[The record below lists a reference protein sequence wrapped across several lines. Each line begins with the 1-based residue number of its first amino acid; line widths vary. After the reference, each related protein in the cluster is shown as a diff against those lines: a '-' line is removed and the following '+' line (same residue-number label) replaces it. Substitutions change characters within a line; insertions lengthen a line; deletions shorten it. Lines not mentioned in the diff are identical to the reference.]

1 MKASRNHEKY
11 FSGIFSILTILTFFL
26 AEKANA
32 QCSTL
37 KAYAGRDTSVCAG
50 MNFTLGGSP
59 SASGGKSP
67 YTYLW
72 TTTTDTVSS
81 KTSANPT
88 ASPYTTSI
96 YILKVTDDNN
106 CTAFDTITITAGTCN
121 VVCSGATGPNLLGAM
136 GTFSTPY
143 ISPNNS
149 TSASCI
155 RNGTPEAPLDNIG
168 NPKPTQTSYVY
179 SQTSG
184 GLGPEGRYTFVK
196 KLGNGSAANCLHND
210 FRGEDHTGD
219 GGYFMAINGSPNQAQ
234 FGATFFRM
242 DSIPVCAN
250 TDYEFSA
257 WLANLKTGMQTHAAG
272 SFPNIAFFIN
282 NVIVAY
288 SGPIPPTN
296 GQWNN
301 NWIKAGGTWH
311 SGNTTHASIRIDNY
325 TFVAFGN
332 DLALDD
338 IHFQVCGP
346 VIISKTSKTTYCVG
360 EQVIIRDS
368 VACTNGQPY
377 SWYRW
382 QRSLDGGNTWS
393 NISNIQSSNNSAY
406 YPVSLPPFTAT
417 MALNNSKY
425 RVVVSLDS
433 SSLADPNSGCLI
445 IGDATTI
452 NVRTAP
458 TVTLQNT
465 DTLCY
470 GTSKTYT
477 PIISGGQNPFTST
490 WTNLGNGSTTNSN
503 ALSLSLTN
511 TVKYS
516 VKITDANQCTA
527 QDTITVALAP
537 TITFAKNV
545 SSNPCVGSN
554 TATIKIVPTSIGAPF
569 QFNWS
574 TGAQIDSIKNLANGK
589 YTVTITNHFACTA
602 KDSTII
608 SAVTNTLTANG
619 TTDSVKCFGN
629 NTGKIT
635 LSVSGGT
642 PSYTYVW
649 SNGSSTKDIQNL
661 AAGNYAVTVRDAN
674 NCSATKSFTV
684 AQPNAALTAN
694 GTTDSVKCF
703 GNNTGKITL
712 SVSGGTPSY
721 TYVWSN
727 GSSTKD
733 IQNLAAGNYAVTV
746 RDANNCSATR
756 AFTVAQPNA
765 ALTANGT
772 TDSVKCFGNNTGK
785 ITLSVSGGTPIYTYV
800 WSNGSSTKDIQN
812 LAAGNYAV
820 TVRDANNCSATKSFT
835 VAQPNAALTA
845 NGTTDSVK
853 CFGNNTG
860 KITLS
865 VSGGTPSYTYV
876 WSNGS
881 STKDIQNLAAGNYAV
896 TVRDAN
902 NCSATRAFTVAQ
914 PNAALTA
921 NGTTDSVKCFG
932 NNTGKIT
939 LSVSG
944 GTPIYTYVWSNG
956 SSTKDIQNLAAG
968 NYAVTVRDANNC
980 SATRAFTVAQ
990 PNAALT
996 ANGTTD
1002 SVKCFGNNTGK
1013 ITLSVSGG
1021 TLSYTYVWS
1030 NGSSTKDIQNLAS
1043 GNYTVT
1049 VRDANNCSAT
1059 KSFTVAQPNAT
1070 LTANGTTDSVK
1081 CFGNN
1086 TGKITLS
1093 VSGGTPIYTYVWSN
1107 GSSTKDIQNL
1117 AAGNYAVTVR
1127 DANNCSATRAFT
1139 VAQPNAALTANGTTD
1154 SVKCFGDNTGKI
1166 TLSVS
1171 GGTPSYTYVWSNGS
1185 STKDIQN
1192 LASGNYTVTVR
1203 DANNCSATKSFTVAQ
1218 PNATL
1223 TANGTTDSVKCFGNN
1238 TGKITLSVSGGTPI
1252 YTYVWSNGSST
1263 KDIQNLAAGNY
1274 AVTVRD
1280 ANNCSATKSFT
1291 VAQPNAALTANGTT
1305 DSVKCFGDNTGK
1317 ITLSVSGGTPSYT
1330 YVWSNGSSTKDIQ
1343 NLAAGNYAVTVRDA
1357 NNCSATKS
1365 FTVAQ
1370 PNAALTANGTT
1381 DSVKCFGDNT
1391 GKITLS
1397 VSGGTPSYT
1406 YVWSNGSSTKD
1417 IQNLAAGNYAVTVR
1431 DANNCSATKSFTVAQ
1446 PNATLTA
1453 NGTTDSVKCFGN
1465 NTGKITLS
1473 VSGGT
1478 PIYTYVWS
1486 NGSSTK
1492 DIQNLAAGNYAV
1504 TVRDA
1509 NNCSTTKSFT
1519 VAQPSSKISNTYNK
1533 TDVSCNNGSNGS
1545 ITLSPIGGTP
1555 PYHYRWNNGNN
1566 TATATNL
1573 GLGNYFVTVYDANNC
1588 PLKDSF
1594 KIEQPAA
1601 IVLVSNAIQPI
1612 CFGEKTG
1619 EAAIFPTGGVA
1630 PYQYVWSN
1638 NQTVSAIK
1646 NLASGNYQVTV
1657 TDANGCAQ
1665 VKAIQIQSP
1674 NAILVQLKAENNLCF
1689 GEQKAKIA
1697 STVSGGSL
1705 PYIYEWSNNQFTN
1718 EISNLSNGNYS
1729 LTVTDK
1735 NGCSVSKFAN
1745 ITSPQAVNVSLQ
1757 ISGINAC
1764 ETLQQAT
1771 ITATPTGGSVPFT
1784 FLWSNG
1790 STDNIVR
1797 NIPTNSMV
1805 QVVVKDKNG
1814 CIATAQDSVLPILPL
1829 KSEKNAENIGCQ
1841 NNAKGRAGVNV
1852 SGGSKP
1858 YRFEWS
1864 TGSKNAEIF
1873 PQEAGIYQVTI
1884 TDKNGCTTTAQFPIS
1899 KEEGITVKT
1908 IEAQTIKLG
1917 ESVELETNASSSN
1930 ISQWLWI
1937 PDDFNSG
1944 LDCGNCQSPNAQPK
1958 KTTTYQVTAIDN
1970 RGCAAIDTVTISVIA
1985 DHTLY
1990 IPNTFSPNGDGSND
2004 TWGIFGNLGGIKEYD
2019 LKIFNRWG
2027 EKVYESSDPHFQ
2039 WNGTYQGVLQEPG
2052 VFVYYMKVIF
2062 VDGLKPDGDGKGSIT
2077 LIR

>member
-674 NCSATKSFTV
+674 NCS
-684 AQPNAALTAN
+684 
-694 GTTDSVKCF
+694 
-703 GNNTGKITL
+703 
-712 SVSGGTPSY
+712 
-721 TYVWSN
+721 
-727 GSSTKD
+727 
-733 IQNLAAGNYAVTV
+733 
-746 RDANNCSATR
+746 
-756 AFTVAQPNA
+756 
-765 ALTANGT
+765 
-772 TDSVKCFGNNTGK
+772 
-785 ITLSVSGGTPIYTYV
+785 
-800 WSNGSSTKDIQN
+800 
-812 LAAGNYAV
+812 
-820 TVRDANNCSATKSFT
+820 
-835 VAQPNAALTA
+835 
-845 NGTTDSVK
+845 
-853 CFGNNTG
+853 
-860 KITLS
+860 
-865 VSGGTPSYTYV
+865 
-876 WSNGS
+876 
-881 STKDIQNLAAGNYAV
+881 
-896 TVRDAN
+896 
-902 NCSATRAFTVAQ
+902 
-914 PNAALTA
+914 
-921 NGTTDSVKCFG
+921 
-932 NNTGKIT
+932 
-939 LSVSG
+939 
-944 GTPIYTYVWSNG
+944 
-956 SSTKDIQNLAAG
+956 
-968 NYAVTVRDANNC
+968 
-980 SATRAFTVAQ
+980 
-990 PNAALT
+990 
-996 ANGTTD
+996 
-1002 SVKCFGNNTGK
+1002 
-1013 ITLSVSGG
+1013 
-1021 TLSYTYVWS
+1021 
-1030 NGSSTKDIQNLAS
+1030 
-1043 GNYTVT
+1043 
-1049 VRDANNCSAT
+1049 
-1059 KSFTVAQPNAT
+1059 
-1070 LTANGTTDSVK
+1070 
-1081 CFGNN
+1081 
-1086 TGKITLS
+1086 
-1093 VSGGTPIYTYVWSN
+1093 
-1107 GSSTKDIQNL
+1107 
-1117 AAGNYAVTVR
+1117 
-1127 DANNCSATRAFT
+1127 
-1139 VAQPNAALTANGTTD
+1139 
-1154 SVKCFGDNTGKI
+1154 
-1166 TLSVS
+1166 
-1171 GGTPSYTYVWSNGS
+1171 
-1185 STKDIQN
+1185 
-1192 LASGNYTVTVR
+1192 
-1203 DANNCSATKSFTVAQ
+1203 
-1218 PNATL
+1218 
-1223 TANGTTDSVKCFGNN
+1223 
-1238 TGKITLSVSGGTPI
+1238 
-1252 YTYVWSNGSST
+1252 
-1263 KDIQNLAAGNY
+1263 
-1274 AVTVRD
+1274 
-1280 ANNCSATKSFT
+1280 
-1291 VAQPNAALTANGTT
+1291 
-1305 DSVKCFGDNTGK
+1305 
-1317 ITLSVSGGTPSYT
+1317 
-1330 YVWSNGSSTKDIQ
+1330 
-1343 NLAAGNYAVTVRDA
+1343 
-1357 NNCSATKS
+1357 
-1365 FTVAQ
+1365 
-1370 PNAALTANGTT
+1370 
-1381 DSVKCFGDNT
+1381 
-1391 GKITLS
+1391 
-1397 VSGGTPSYT
+1397 
-1406 YVWSNGSSTKD
+1406 
-1417 IQNLAAGNYAVTVR
+1417 
-1431 DANNCSATKSFTVAQ
+1431 
-1446 PNATLTA
+1446 
-1453 NGTTDSVKCFGN
+1453 
-1465 NTGKITLS
+1465 
-1473 VSGGT
+1473 
-1478 PIYTYVWS
+1478 
-1486 NGSSTK
+1486 
-1492 DIQNLAAGNYAV
+1492 
-1504 TVRDA
+1504 
-1509 NNCSTTKSFT
+1509 TTKSFT